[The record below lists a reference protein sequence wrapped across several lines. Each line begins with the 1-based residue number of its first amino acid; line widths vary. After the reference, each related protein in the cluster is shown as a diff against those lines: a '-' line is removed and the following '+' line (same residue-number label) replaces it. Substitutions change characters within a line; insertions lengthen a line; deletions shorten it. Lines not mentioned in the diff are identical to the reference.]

1 MGNFMMIKTVSMND
15 LRKKARIIAQ
25 ETMKNIIRKTV
36 MVDCLEMPYRCGF
49 VLEEVIKELE
59 KRV

>member
-1 MGNFMMIKTVSMND
+1 MMIKTVSMND